1 MFEIKRKKANLFSI
15 SVVPVPPSLLATP
28 VHPTSISLSWS
39 DHPDGGSPVTLYK
52 IFTRE
57 VFATWKV
64 LRAEPELKNFIVKD
78 LR

>member
-1 MFEIKRKKANLFSI
+1 
-15 SVVPVPPSLLATP
+15 VATSA
-28 VHPTSISLSWS
+28 HPTSISLSWS

-57 VFATWKV
+57 VFAIWKV
-64 LRAEPELKNFIVKD
+64 LRAEPALRNFMVKD

>member
-1 MFEIKRKKANLFSI
+1 M
-15 SVVPVPPSLLATP
+15 PVPHSLVANSAN
-28 VHPTSISLSWS
+28 PTSISLSWS

-57 VFATWKV
+57 VFAIWKV
-64 LRAEPELKNFIVKD
+64 LRAEPEIRNFMVRD